1 MADPE
6 HLLIVKERVGNNFL
20 VWAVSFFTMLR
31 CFGGHLALAKLPS
44 HALPGKKIASPNP
57 GNLFPTHS

>member
-20 VWAVSFFTMLR
+20 VWAVTYFTTR
-31 CFGGHLALAKLPS
+31 S
-44 HALPGKKIASPNP
+44 
-57 GNLFPTHS
+57 